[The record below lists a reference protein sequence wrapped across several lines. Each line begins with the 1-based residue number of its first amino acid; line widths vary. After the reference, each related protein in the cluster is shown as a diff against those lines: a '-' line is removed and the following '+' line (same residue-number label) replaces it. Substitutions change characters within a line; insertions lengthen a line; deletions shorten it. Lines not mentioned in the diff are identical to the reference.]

1 VYSSSNI
8 IKVIKSRKM
17 KRAKHLTRMGEEEEC
32 IQGSGG
38 KARRK
43 AGH

>member
-1 VYSSSNI
+1 MKEDEMNRAYSTNW
-8 IKVIKSRKM
+8 
-17 KRAKHLTRMGEEEEC
+17 GEDGC

-43 AGH
+43 EITKKT